1 MCKQDNRSYN
11 SLLGNGAGDPVM
23 GVVETEPVG
32 GLRGDRH
39 VHTVTGVTAVGS
51 RELHDHQQAGLDP

>member
-1 MCKQDNRSYN
+1 
-11 SLLGNGAGDPVM
+11 M